1 MSDLERSMITDDFN
15 FARYRT
21 GQTAGHYESY
31 FLRANHPTE
40 PRAFWVRYTIF
51 SPSLR
56 PRDAIGEL
64 WAVVF
69 DAIAGR
75 HVVAKTEAP
84 MDRCTFSDNQFAV
97 RIADSELAPGV
108 LVGRAG
114 STSNTITWNLRYQG
128 GAPPVFDLRPGRY
141 DSNFPKAKA
150 LVGVPM
156 TRFTGTM
163 TVNDDA
169 LAIDN
174 WVGSQNHNWGAQHTD
189 RYAWG
194 QVCGFDNAPD
204 SFLEVASARVKIG
217 PLWSPLMTL
226 LVLRHAG
233 REYACNSLWRGLRAR
248 ASYDY
253 FLWRFASKDRL
264 AKLEGEI
271 RAPREA
277 FVGLKYYNP
286 PGGVKYCLN
295 TKIADCTLRV
305 TDSGSG
311 RTDTLRTA
319 NRAAFEILTDD
330 TDHGVDIRA

>member
-1 MSDLERSMITDDFN
+1 MITDDFN

-21 GQTAGHYESY
+21 GQAAGHYESY
-31 FLRANHPTE
+31 FLRANHPTQ
-40 PRAFWVRYTIF
+40 PREFWVRYTIF

-84 MDRCTFSDNQFAV
+84 IDRPTRTPGAS
-97 RIADSELAPGV
+97 SESAIRTANWLSLNV
-108 LVGRAG
+108 HRAG
-114 STSNTITWNLRYQG
+114 STSNTITWNLRYEG
-128 GAPPVFDLRPGRY
+128 GAPPVFDLPPGRY

-150 LVGVPM
+150 LVAVPM
-156 TRFTGTM
+156 TRFTGTI

-174 WVGSQNHNWGAQHTD
+174 WVGSQNHNWGGQHTD

-194 QVCGFDNAPD
+194 EVCGFDNAPD

-217 PLWSPLMTL
+217 PLWSPLMTP

-253 FLWRFASKDRL
+253 FLWRFASKDRS
-264 AKLEGEI
+264 AKLDGEI

-277 FVGLKYYNP
+277 FVGLKY
-286 PGGVKYCLN
+286 GV
-295 TKIADCTLRV
+295 R
-305 TDSGSG
+305 
-311 RTDTLRTA
+311 
-319 NRAAFEILTDD
+319 
-330 TDHGVDIRA
+330 HG